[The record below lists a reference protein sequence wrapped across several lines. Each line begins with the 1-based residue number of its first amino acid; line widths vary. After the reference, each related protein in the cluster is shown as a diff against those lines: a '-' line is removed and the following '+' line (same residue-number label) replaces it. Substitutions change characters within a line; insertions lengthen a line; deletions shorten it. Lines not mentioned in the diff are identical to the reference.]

1 MRKKITW
8 NFLFESCYDN
18 NTTKESRESI
28 IFRYDDKYY
37 IGFAECGSVK
47 LFPYPDW
54 WHNYIIL
61 SKKMSYEEMFFIIKQ
76 LKEIS
81 TPKVKNIEKAT
92 EQK

>member
-8 NFLFESCYDN
+8 DFLFESCYDK

-37 IGFAECGSVK
+37 IGFAQCGSVK
-47 LFPYPDW
+47 LFPSPDW
-54 WHNYIIL
+54 WHNYIII
-61 SKKMSYEEMFFIIKQ
+61 SKKMSYKDMFFIIKQ
-76 LKEIS
+76 LKEID